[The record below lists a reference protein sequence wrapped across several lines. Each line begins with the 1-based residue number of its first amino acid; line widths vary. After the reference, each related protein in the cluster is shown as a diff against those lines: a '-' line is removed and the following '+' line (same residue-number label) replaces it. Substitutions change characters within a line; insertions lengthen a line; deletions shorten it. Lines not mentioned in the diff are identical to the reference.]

1 MQQIPAEAATGF
13 LMTDQYQLT
22 MAQLYFREG
31 LHRTPAQFEY
41 FFRSNPDYDSHQAG
55 YAVFAGL
62 GPLLDWLEGTR
73 CQERD
78 LACLRSQAGP
88 AEERVFGDDFLD
100 WLAAEGHFGAV
111 SVRGLQEGR
120 VMHPGEPVLV
130 VRGPLAMCQILETPL
145 LNHLNYPSLIA
156 TKAARVHA
164 SARGGS
170 VLEFGMRRG
179 PGEAVN
185 AGARAALIGGA
196 DFTSNVGASHVVGL
210 PPRGTHAHS
219 MVQAFM
225 GLGADELAAF
235 RAFAAAYPD
244 NCLLLVD
251 TIDTLAS
258 GLPNAI
264 RVFEELRA
272 QGHRPAGIRL
282 DSGDLAYLAI
292 QAARELDAA
301 GFTDC
306 RIVLSNQ
313 LDELVITQILAQI
326 EEEAADHGVDP
337 GALMDRLVYGVGTSL
352 ITSKGHAALDGVYKL
367 TAIARDGDWQPAIK
381 ISETA
386 AKTLNP
392 GDKGL
397 WRLHDRRGK
406 ANADLVGLAHEDPAH
421 CEALVLHHPAD
432 PQVQRRLGCE
442 EIGEVED
449 LHVEHVREGDRRT
462 ADEAIET
469 LRERRRADLERLDP
483 GVRRL
488 VNPHVYHVSLTD
500 ALWRQKQDLVRRMRA
515 GHGLA
520 AGDGEA

>member
-1 MQQIPAEAATGF
+1 MQQIPAAAATGF

-22 MAQLYFREG
+22 MAQLYFRED

-41 FFRSNPDYDSHQAG
+41 FFRSYPDYDSHQAG
-55 YAVFAGL
+55 YCIFAGL
-62 GPLLDWLEGTR
+62 GPLLDWLQRTR

-78 LACLRSQAGP
+78 LACLRSQTGP
-88 AEERVFGDDFLD
+88 AGERVFGDDFLH

-111 SVRGLQEGR
+111 SIRGLQEGR
-120 VMHPGEPVLV
+120 VMHPEAPVLV
-130 VRGPLAMCQILETPL
+130 VRGPLAVCQILETPL

-156 TKAARVHA
+156 TKAARVQA

-179 PGEAVN
+179 PGAAVN

-196 DFTSNVGASHVVGL
+196 DFTSNVGASHWVGL

-225 GLGADELAAF
+225 GLGADELTAF

-251 TIDTLAS
+251 TVDTLGS

-272 QGHRPAGIRL
+272 KGHRPAGIRL

-301 GFTDC
+301 GFPDC
-306 RIVLSNQ
+306 KIVLSNQ

-337 GALMDRLVYGVGTSL
+337 AALVGRLVYGVGTSL
-352 ITSKGHAALDGVYKL
+352 ITSRGHAALDGVYKL
-367 TAIARDGDWQPAIK
+367 TAIARGDGDWQPAIK

-397 WRLHDRRGK
+397 WRLYDRRGK
-406 ANADLVGLAHEDPAH
+406 ANADLVGLADEDPGQ
-421 CEALVLHHPAD
+421 CESLVLHHPAD
-432 PQVQRRLGCE
+432 AQVQRRLDCE
-442 EIGEVED
+442 QVGEVED
-449 LHVEHVREGDRRT
+449 LLVDHVVDGDRRT
-462 ADEAIET
+462 GTEGIDA
-469 LRERRRADLERLDP
+469 LRERRRADLDRLDP

-515 GHGLA
+515 EHGL
-520 AGDGEA
+520 GDADP